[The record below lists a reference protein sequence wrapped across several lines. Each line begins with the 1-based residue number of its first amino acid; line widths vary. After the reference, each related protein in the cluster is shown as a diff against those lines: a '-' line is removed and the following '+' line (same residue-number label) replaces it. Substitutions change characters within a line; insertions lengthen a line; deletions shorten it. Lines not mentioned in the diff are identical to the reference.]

1 MRPEI
6 TVLIVGLGIGVVT
19 MPVYAA
25 VRRGRRDPLASPERG
40 SFVLGSWM
48 RDWFY
53 WFLGPLER
61 TSLMVGLEPLFFNL
75 TGVACGALGGVAF
88 ALGYPG
94 LGGWAVLAGGVADIL
109 DGRIARTQGI
119 ASRRGAFLDS
129 TLDRFAELAAYVGL
143 AVRFAGSSWVL
154 TLVVAGQGGSLLVS
168 YARARGESLGVL
180 CKLGVMQRAERLI
193 LLGIGGILDATA
205 SAVWPAAP
213 WSDRDGGVV
222 LVPVLALIALGTLG
236 TAVFRT
242 VWIARRLP
250 RVDPPAPSL

>member
-61 TSLMVGLEPLFFNL
+61 TSLTVGLEPLFFSL

-109 DGRIARTQGI
+109 DGRIARAQGI

-129 TLDRFAELAAYVGL
+129 MLDRFAELAAYVGL

-168 YARARGESLGVL
+168 YARARGESVGVL